1 MKTLEKYNF
10 SIMRQ
15 TKGDIPTLPFLKVKE
30 YILGKE
36 YDLSLSFV
44 DEETME
50 SLSLTHKKSKD
61 HMNTLAF
68 SLDTNSGEIVMNL
81 ATIRMQAK
89 DYNKTYLE
97 FLLYL
102 FIHSSLHLKGHTHS
116 DKMDK
121 EEDRIFTLFNK

>member
-1 MKTLEKYNF
+1 
-10 SIMRQ
+10 MRQ